1 MWAVFG
7 AFFVIAMLR
16 SNATYWAG
24 RGLRAGG
31 ARTGIARHLDRP
43 AVIRTEAF
51 VDRWGAPVV
60 ALSFLTV
67 GVQTLINAA
76 AGALR
81 MPLSRYVPATVVGSL
96 LWATLYT
103 SAGVALWEAIT
114 GGAWWWLLVLVAV
127 AALVL
132 AATRWLTRVASPHA
146 DSAPPG
152 PTRSGPTRSG
162 PTP

>member
-1 MWAVFG
+1 MRDVVDGWPVWAVFG

-31 ARTGIARHLDRP
+31 AHTGMARHLDRP

-67 GVQTLINAA
+67 GVQTLVNAA

-81 MPLSRYVPATVVGSL
+81 MPLGHYLPATVVGSL
-96 LWATLYT
+96 LWAMLYT
-103 SAGVALWEAIT
+103 SVGVALWRAISS
-114 GGAWWWLLVLVAV
+114 GAWWWLLVLVGVVGFV
-127 AALVL
+127 AALTHWVGR
-132 AATRWLTRVASPHA
+132 AATRRP
-146 DSAPPG
+146 D
-152 PTRSGPTRSG
+152 

>member
-1 MWAVFG
+1 MFG

>member
-1 MWAVFG
+1 MRDLVDGWPVWAVFG

-31 ARTGIARHLDRP
+31 ARTGMARHLDRP
-43 AVIRTEAF
+43 AVVRTEAF

-81 MPLSRYVPATVVGSL
+81 MPLRHYLPATVVGSL

-103 SAGVALWEAIT
+103 SVGVALWEALT
-114 GGAWWWLLVLVAV
+114 GGAWWWLLVAV
-127 AALVL
+127 TAVALVL
-132 AATRWLTRVASPHA
+132 GATRWLSRAASTRP
-146 DSAPPG
+146 DPAPPG
-152 PTRSGPTRSG
+152 PTP
-162 PTP
+162 

>member
-1 MWAVFG
+1 MTDLVNDWPVWAVFV

-16 SNATYWAG
+16 SNGTYWAG

-31 ARTGIARHLDRP
+31 ARTRLAAHLDHP

-81 MPLSRYVPATVVGSL
+81 MPLRHYLPATVVGSL
-96 LWATLYT
+96 LWASLYT
-103 SAGVALWEAIT
+103 SVGVALWEALT
-114 GGAWWWLLVLVAV
+114 GGARWWLLVMLAVAVLVA
-127 AALVL
+127 AS
-132 AATRWLTRVASPHA
+132 TTWLSRVASRRP
-146 DSAPPG
+146 D
-152 PTRSGPTRSG
+152 

>member
-16 SNATYWAG
+16 SNGTYWAG

-31 ARTGIARHLDRP
+31 ARLGDGDRLDRP
-43 AVIRTEAF
+43 AVHRTEAL
-51 VDRWGAPVV
+51 VSRWGAPAIAV
-60 ALSFLTV
+60 SFLTV

-103 SAGVALWEAIT
+103 SVGVALWEAIT
-114 GGAWWWLLVLVAV
+114 GGAWWWLLVVLAVGGLVAG
-127 AALVL
+127 
-132 AATRWLTRVASPHA
+132 ATWWLGRLS
-146 DSAPPG
+146 
-152 PTRSGPTRSG
+152 SGRPD

>member
-1 MWAVFG
+1 MSDLVDGWPVWAVF
-7 AFFVIAMLR
+7 ATFWVIAMLR
-16 SNATYWAG
+16 SNATFWAG

-31 ARTGIARHLDRP
+31 GRTGLASHLDRP
-43 AVIRTEAF
+43 AVVRTEAF

-81 MPLSRYVPATVVGSL
+81 MPLRHYVPATVVGSL

-103 SAGVALWEAIT
+103 SVGLALWEAIT
-114 GGAWWWLLVLVAV
+114 GGAWWWLLVVLAV
-127 AALVL
+127 VALVL
-132 AATRWLTRVASPHA
+132 GATRWLSRAAERRPE
-146 DSAPPG
+146 SA
-152 PTRSGPTRSG
+152 RRG

>member
-1 MWAVFG
+1 MTDFIDDWPLWAVFV
-7 AFFVIAMLR
+7 AFWVIAMLR

-31 ARTGIARHLDRP
+31 GHTRLAATLDRP
-43 AVIRTEAF
+43 AVHRTEAF

-60 ALSFLTV
+60 AISFLTV

-81 MPLSRYVPATVVGSL
+81 MPLPHYLPATAVGSL

-103 SAGVALWEAIT
+103 SVGAALWAALT
-114 GGAWWWLLVLVAV
+114 GGSWWWLLVALAVLGLVA
-127 AALVL
+127 
-132 AATRWLTRVASPHA
+132 AATEWLSRAA
-146 DSAPPG
+146 KR
-152 PTRSGPTRSG
+152 RSNSTV
-162 PTP
+162 

>member
-1 MWAVFG
+1 MSDLVDGWPVWAVFG

-31 ARTGIARHLDRP
+31 ARTGMARHLDRP
-43 AVIRTEAF
+43 AVIRTGSF

-60 ALSFLTV
+60 VLSFLTV
-67 GVQTLINAA
+67 GVQTLVNAA

-81 MPLSRYVPATVVGSL
+81 MPLSRFVPATLLGSL

-103 SAGVALWEAIT
+103 SVGVALWEAVT
-114 GGAWWWLLVLVAV
+114 AGAWWWLLGVVAV
-127 AALVL
+127 GAVVAG
-132 AATRWLTRVASPHA
+132 TTTWLTRVAS
-146 DSAPPG
+146 S
-152 PTRSGPTRSG
+152 RSDPR
-162 PTP
+162 P